1 MRRVCGT
8 FIRHLLENAIKYS
21 LPDSRAVEVSAAQN
35 GEYVVIRVTDDGPG
49 IPERDIPSL
58 FEPFFR
64 VDRSRSKKTGGY
76 GLGLSI
82 SKRIVEVHGGTHC
95 RSQQPRAW
103 NVLRHNV
110 AEALW
115 FAKIPAALRGLTS
128 RPRNL
133 TLRRHGPDHSL
144 AAVSDSDAFHTTF
157 RKRARLPLGEAQAIS
172 GSQAAFHA
180 KFFVTQFVT

>member
-1 MRRVCGT
+1 MRTARQNVVSILDEVAQNFQDRPPSVRVASTAPEILGEIDADRMRT
-8 FIRHLLENAIKYS
+8 VIRNLLENAIKYS

-82 SKRIVEVHGGTHC
+82 SKRIVEVHGGTI
-95 RSQQPRAW
+95 A
-103 NVLRHNV
+103 VHNNR
-110 AEALW
+110 E
-115 FAKIPAALRGLTS
+115 RGTSFVITLPKPCGSPKS
-128 RPRNL
+128 RP
-133 TLRRHGPDHSL
+133 P
-144 AAVSDSDAFHTTF
+144 
-157 RKRARLPLGEAQAIS
+157 
-172 GSQAAFHA
+172 
-180 KFFVTQFVT
+180 